1 MQHSL
6 SAGPL
11 LNHKGELYEAG
22 YATSLVRRYER
33 SAIQAG
39 AARIKEWDY

>member
-1 MQHSL
+1 MQNRL
-6 SAGPL
+6 SPGPL

-33 SAIQAG
+33 AAIKGG
-39 AARIKEWDY
+39 AARIK